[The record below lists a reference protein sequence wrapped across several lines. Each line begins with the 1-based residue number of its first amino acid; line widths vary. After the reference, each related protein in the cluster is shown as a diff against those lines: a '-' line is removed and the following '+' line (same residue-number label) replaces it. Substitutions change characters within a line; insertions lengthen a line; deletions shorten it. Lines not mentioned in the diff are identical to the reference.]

1 MNDVLMLLMFDG
13 ARKRTVG
20 HYRDLLEGTG
30 WQLEGTGWQLERVVP
45 SPGSMSVIEASRP
58 VPRRAP
64 GPRRDVEALLVR
76 PLERCRDLAEREQLG
91 PGGC

>member
-20 HYRDLLEGTG
+20 HYRDL
-30 WQLEGTGWQLERVVP
+30 LEGTGWQLERVVP